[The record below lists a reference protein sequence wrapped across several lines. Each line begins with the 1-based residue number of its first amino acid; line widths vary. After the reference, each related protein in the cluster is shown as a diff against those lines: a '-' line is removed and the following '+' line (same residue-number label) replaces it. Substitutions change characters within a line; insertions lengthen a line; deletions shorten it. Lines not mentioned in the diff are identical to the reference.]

1 MGSHMVQESMDLEPF
16 IQRLQALELDAG
28 KRFLQEHS
36 AELGEPA
43 IFGPRL
49 REASLKLMYA
59 QPALALKLAD
69 LLIFYGQHTS
79 HTASYAMGMT
89 ARGGVLANQ
98 GYHQAALKCLDEGG
112 EVFQALG
119 DELNWAR
126 SRIVWII
133 SCAWLGDI
141 ELALQVAMS
150 ARETFL
156 HLDEYYWA
164 CAIDINTAVI
174 CKYAGRY
181 QQALELYGRVLATY
195 PLLKDFDESYIRR
208 SIALAEHNK
217 ATNLA
222 LIGEFEESSSLLR
235 KSQQSFQALGD
246 VIAVVSSEMNIAKNA
261 FVQGYYGSALRHY
274 YDARDIYMQHEVD
287 NPQILARMLLQ
298 IAMCILKLNRVDD
311 AYQIGAQAVGV
322 TEKLESLAD
331 RIESLHGYAN
341 ILIASGHLQE
351 ALQTLVEAENI
362 SQGYDYLT
370 AMTQL
375 RLAEIYDKQQAYSK
389 AYELAVQVSTYCR
402 QQGLL
407 AFLMQAQ
414 LAMVEAAIGLV
425 QTSQE
430 EAYQVN
436 LVQTQDL
443 CWQLVKTTKRANLQD
458 IVYRSQHLLGRM
470 TLLQGDMQRANRFY
484 LSAIGRIEHLLS
496 DLVYDLS
503 PTFLRTAW
511 EVYEDMIALQFQ
523 NGHAELA
530 LHYLERARSI
540 ALRQYIRASQDKS
553 GLEET
558 EVIDEDTREIDDVRR
573 AKGASLLQR
582 EYELSLWQKK
592 YHEYSALL
600 ATRDEDLAA
609 SINREEIEATV
620 KQCETKIAELFEW
633 LHLLRSDGALV
644 PSITGPRKRSRSPMS
659 GVDVQQLRQALQP
672 GQTLLTYY
680 VSKDTLVIFVITA
693 QDFYVSKQPGVL
705 PQLEQYLLLLHAHL
719 QPGGWPDAL
728 HPPQQTIRGLLKK
741 LYRLLMAPVAEHLTD
756 ITRLLTI
763 VPYGILHQLPFHALY
778 DGSRFLIEDFQI
790 NYLPASNLL
799 VDLQNMRQLSEDEL
813 AAALVMGC
821 SGHSKLP
828 SALEEATSIA
838 ELLHGQCYLE
848 EEATIEHL
856 QARAQGCPL
865 IHLATHGHSRLD
877 APNFS
882 SVVLADGYLN
892 AIDAFSLDLQG
903 CELVTLSGCETGLAL
918 SGGGDEQLGLG
929 RAFLAAGAHSL
940 VMSIWPVEDA
950 STSFL
955 MQTFYQHLLQ
965 GESKVEALHLAQQA
979 MLRHAD
985 TRYSHP
991 YFWAAFRLVGDM
1003 QPLSQQVAKKLRAN
1017 MNSYK

>member
-1 MGSHMVQESMDLEPF
+1 MVKESMDLEPF
-16 IQRLQALELDAG
+16 LQRLQALDLDAG

-79 HTASYAMGMT
+79 HTASYALGMT
-89 ARGGVLANQ
+89 ARGGILASQ
-98 GYHQAALKCLDEGG
+98 GYHQAALKRLDEGG

-126 SRIVWII
+126 SRIVWIV

-141 ELALQVAMS
+141 EQALQVATR
-150 ARETFL
+150 ARETFMR
-156 HLDEYYWA
+156 LDEYYWA

-181 QQALELYGRVLATY
+181 QQALKLYDRVLATY
-195 PLLKDFDESYIRR
+195 PLLKKFDESYLRR
-208 SIALAEHNK
+208 SIALAQHNK

-222 LIGEFEESSSLLR
+222 LIGAFEESSSLLR
-235 KSQQSFQALGD
+235 KSQQNFQDLGD
-246 VIAVVSSEMNIAKNA
+246 IIAVVSSEMNIAKNI

-274 YDARDIYMQHEVD
+274 YDARNIYMQHKVG
-287 NPQILARMLLQ
+287 NPQILARLLLQ
-298 IAMCILKLNRVDD
+298 MAMCFLKLNRLDD
-311 AYQIGAQAVGV
+311 AHHIGAQAVEV
-322 TEKLESLAD
+322 TEKLESRME
-331 RIESLHGYAN
+331 RIDSLHGYAN
-341 ILIASGHLQE
+341 ILIATGDLQE
-351 ALQTLVEAENI
+351 ALEPLGEAETI

-370 AMTQL
+370 AVTQL
-375 RLAEIYDKQQAYSK
+375 CRAEIYNRQQVYGK
-389 AYELAVQVSTYCR
+389 AYELATHVSTYYNA
-402 QQGLL
+402 QGLIAL
-407 AFLMQAQ
+407 LIQAQ
-414 LAMVEAAIGLV
+414 LVMVEAAIGLV
-425 QTSQE
+425 QIGQE

-436 LVQTQDL
+436 LTQTQEL
-443 CWQLVKTTKRANLQD
+443 CRQLVKNATLANLQD
-458 IVYRSQHLLGRM
+458 SVYRGQHLLGRM
-470 TLLQGDMQRANRFY
+470 AMLQGDMQHANRFF
-484 LSAIGRIEHLLS
+484 LSAIGRIEHLLR

-511 EVYEDMIALQFQ
+511 EVYEDIIGLQLQ
-523 NGHAELA
+523 DGHAERA
-530 LHYLERARSI
+530 FHYLERARSI
-540 ALRQYIRASQDKS
+540 ALRQYLRATQGKPMLAEPGAS
-553 GLEET
+553 EENDAR
-558 EVIDEDTREIDDVRR
+558 ELDEVRR

-600 ATRDEDLAA
+600 ATRDEDLVVA
-609 SINREEIEATV
+609 INREEVESTV
-620 KQCETKIAELFEW
+620 KQCEAKIAELFEW
-633 LHLLRSDGALV
+633 LHLLRSDSALA
-644 PSITGPRKRSRSPMS
+644 PSVTGYRKRVRTPS
-659 GVDVQQLRQALQP
+659 GLNVQQLQQALQP

-680 VSKDTLVIFVITA
+680 IFQDTLVIFIISA
-693 QDFYVSKQPGVL
+693 QDFSVYKQPGII

-728 HPPQQTIRGLLKK
+728 HPPQQIIRGLLKK
-741 LYRLLMAPVAEHLTD
+741 LHRLLIAPVAEYITD
-756 ITRLLTI
+756 TTEVLTI
-763 VPYGILHQLPFHALY
+763 VPYGVLHQLPFHALY

-790 NYLPASNLL
+790 NYLPASSLL
-799 VDLQNMRQLSEDEL
+799 LDLQNMRQLNEHEIST
-813 AAALVMGC
+813 ALVMGC
-821 SGHSKLP
+821 SGHSNLP
-828 SALEEATSIA
+828 SALEEARSIA
-838 ELLHGQCYLE
+838 ELLHGTCQLE

-856 QARAQGCPL
+856 QTETQGCPL

-882 SVVLADGYLN
+882 SIVLADGYLN
-892 AIDAFSLDLQG
+892 AIDAFSLNLQG

-929 RAFLAAGAHSL
+929 RAFLAAGARSL

-955 MQTFYQHLLQ
+955 MQAFYQHLLR
-965 GESKVEALHLAQQA
+965 GESKVEALRLAQQA
-979 MLRHAD
+979 MLKHVDA
-985 TRYSHP
+985 RYSHP

-1003 QPLSQQVAKKLRAN
+1003 QPLSPQVTKKLRGEIN
-1017 MNSYK
+1017 T